1 MRPAI
6 IVAAL
11 LGLALDA
18 GAQTPA
24 PSDIY
29 RWLAPDAA
37 AQVAEDATVVSP
49 GAGAIFVPAMTD
61 GDREPAA
68 LVFRG
73 EEQVAS
79 GLNGTRITLEPGA
92 YTVRVGSGP
101 TPQMVSVPV
110 DVVPGETAVTPVR
123 WGGLRIEVVDASNL
137 PHRGVYEVIR
147 VANRQPY
154 TVGFGADTLQGERL
168 LTILMPPG
176 LYRIVKLGSTYRART
191 DFATVLV
198 PEGRLVHYKLV
209 IDPESGQFRGAGTVP
224 AEELGVVPEV
234 SPWNRRYTIGLSAPV
249 TSTRNVVGAS
259 NETTVGS
266 ELFFD
271 TYIAYQRDRTLFNS
285 VLEFE
290 TGFEKIKPQGSRA
303 IPWRKTRDRLR
314 IDLLYSRFLSSRI
327 GPYGR
332 LGLRTGVFASHTLV
346 TEDIVVSRQFADGRL
361 ERELVPANTTF
372 QTGDPF
378 SPPVYREGAGLNTR
392 LLRQRAIR
400 LDWRF
405 GLGFRGCPASS

>member
-1 MRPAI
+1 MCSGETNRSPA
-6 IVAAL
+6 
-11 LGLALDA
+11 GS
-18 GAQTPA
+18 T
-24 PSDIY
+24 
-29 RWLAPDAA
+29 
-37 AQVAEDATVVSP
+37 
-49 GAGAIFVPAMTD
+49 
-61 GDREPAA
+61 
-68 LVFRG
+68 
-73 EEQVAS
+73 AS
-79 GLNGTRITLEPGA
+79 RISVEPGT

-110 DVVPGETAVTPVR
+110 DVVPGETTVTPVR
-123 WGGLRIEVVDASNL
+123 WGGLRIEVVDTSNL
-137 PHRGVYEVIR
+137 PYRGAYEVIR

-176 LYRIVKLGSTYRART
+176 LYRIVRLGSTYRART

-198 PEGRLVHYKLV
+198 PEGGLVHYKLV
-209 IDPESGQFRGAGTVP
+209 IDHESGEFRGAGAVP
-224 AEELGVVPEV
+224 PEELGVVPEV

-249 TSTRNVVGAS
+249 ASTQNVVGAS
-259 NETTVGS
+259 NETTFGT

-285 VLEFE
+285 VLQFE

-332 LGLRTGVFASHTLV
+332 LGLRTSVFASHTLV
-346 TEDIVVSRQFADGRL
+346 TEDMVVSRQFADGRR
-361 ERELVPANTTF
+361 EREAVPANTTF
-372 QTGDPF
+372 Q
-378 SPPVYREGAGLNTR
+378 R
-392 LLRQRAIR
+392 L
-400 LDWRF
+400 
-405 GLGFRGCPASS
+405 S